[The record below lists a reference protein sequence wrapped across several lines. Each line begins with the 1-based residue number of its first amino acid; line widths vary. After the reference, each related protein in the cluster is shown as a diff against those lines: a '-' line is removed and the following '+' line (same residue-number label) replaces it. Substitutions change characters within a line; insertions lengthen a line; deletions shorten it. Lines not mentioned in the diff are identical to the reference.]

1 MEDPPQFAVGSF
13 NGNAESTHRKSTHH
27 LVWPNRRKMST
38 APAHQMEPEMMTRK
52 AVMTFLDEELLPA
65 SGVRKKPALD
75 ENLLDSGILDSLGIM
90 KLLEYLERTFSISVD
105 EEDLLPENFES
116 INAIILLLQKYQQ
129 RQVRHG

>member
-1 MEDPPQFAVGSF
+1 
-13 NGNAESTHRKSTHH
+13 
-27 LVWPNRRKMST
+27 
-38 APAHQMEPEMMTRK
+38 MTRK
-52 AVMTFLDEELLPA
+52 AVMSFLDEELLPA
-65 SGVRKKPALD
+65 SGVRRKPALD

-129 RQVRHG
+129 RQVHHG

>member
-1 MEDPPQFAVGSF
+1 
-13 NGNAESTHRKSTHH
+13 
-27 LVWPNRRKMST
+27 
-38 APAHQMEPEMMTRK
+38 MEPEMMTRK